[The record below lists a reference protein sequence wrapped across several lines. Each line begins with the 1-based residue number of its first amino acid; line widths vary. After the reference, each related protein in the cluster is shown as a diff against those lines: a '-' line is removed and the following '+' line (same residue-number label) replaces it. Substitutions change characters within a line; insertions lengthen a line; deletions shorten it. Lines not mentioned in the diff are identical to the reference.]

1 LPAFFPDNKRVTP
14 GRNDPC
20 SCGSTKKYK
29 RCCGERTAA
38 TPTLSAEAYDAQGS
52 ALLARGEAAQ
62 AAQQYRQALALKP
75 DFAEAHGNLGN
86 ALTDLGQWD
95 EAIEHYRQ
103 MLRLRPEVAEA
114 HNNLGNA
121 LLSQQ
126 RFAEAAASYTQA
138 IALRPRSAG
147 ALINLANALRET
159 GQANDALTACRRA
172 LELQPQ
178 LADAYLIRGTAQF
191 DLGLLDDAVQSYSRA
206 LELDPSLV
214 RAHIALAMV
223 LRQIG
228 RAADAEVRCRQAL
241 KVDPASAEALALL
254 GELRADFGHFTE
266 AESYLRKALEIDP
279 NLPAAW
285 AGLARYRKMGDGDAQ
300 WLSAAQRLAS
310 RPLSLGQEIN
320 LRFAIGKYFDDCQDF
335 ESAFANY
342 QRGNE
347 LKKRAA
353 LRHDPAQMSRRVD
366 EVIRLYSR
374 RWLLQAE
381 AAGSQSSRPVFIVG
395 MPRSGTSL
403 TEQILDSHPEV
414 HGAGEL
420 RFWHAA
426 TVKFEAQRR
435 RGEDGIGAIAG
446 IARDAL
452 SHLNALS
459 AHASRVI
466 DKMPANFLNLGLIHA
481 AFPNARI
488 IHMQRHPLD
497 TALSIYFQVFS
508 NTHSYSNDLEHIAGY
523 YAEYQ
528 RLMQH
533 WHQVLPKGAILDV
546 PYEELV
552 AEPDRWS
559 RRLVK
564 FIELP
569 WDPACLDFHQTQ
581 RVVTTASNWQV
592 RQKITQ
598 SSAGRWRHYARHL
611 EPLRRFMNQDLS
623 A

>member
-1 LPAFFPDNKRVTP
+1 MPAYFPDNMRVAP

-20 SCGSTKKYK
+20 SCGSAKKYK
-29 RCCGERTAA
+29 RCCGLRAAGPTAE
-38 TPTLSAEAYDAQGS
+38 TYDEQGS

-62 AAQQYRQALALKP
+62 AARQYRRALALKP

-86 ALTDLGQWD
+86 ALTELGQWD

-103 MLRLRPEVAEA
+103 MLRLRPDVAEA

-121 LLSQQ
+121 LLAQQ
-126 RFAEAAASYTQA
+126 RFAEAAVSYAQA

-147 ALINLANALRET
+147 ALVNLANALRES
-159 GQANDALTACRRA
+159 GQTDGALTACQRA
-172 LELQPQ
+172 LDLQPQ
-178 LADAYLIRGTAQF
+178 LADAHLIRGTAQS
-191 DLGLLDDAVQSYSRA
+191 DLGLLDDAALSYARA
-206 LELDPSLV
+206 LELNPSLV
-214 RAHIALAMV
+214 RAHIAWAMV

-228 RAADAEVRCRQAL
+228 RAADAEALCRQAL
-241 KVDPASAEALALL
+241 KVDPGCAEALALL

-266 AESYLRKALEIDP
+266 ADSCFRKAIEIDP

-285 AGLARYRKMGDGDAQ
+285 AALARYRKMGDGDAT
-300 WLSAAQRLAS
+300 WLAAAQRIAS
-310 RPLSLGQEIN
+310 QPLSLGQEVN
-320 LRFAIGKYFDDCQDF
+320 LRFAIGKYFDDREDF
-335 ESAFANY
+335 DNAFASY

-347 LKKRAA
+347 LKKRAG
-353 LRHDPAQMSRRVD
+353 LKHDPTQMPRRVD
-366 EVIRLYSR
+366 QAIRLYSQ

-381 AAGSQSSRPVFIVG
+381 AAGSQSARPVFIVG
-395 MPRSGTSL
+395 MPCSGTSL
-403 TEQILDSHPEV
+403 TEKILSSHPQV
-414 HGAGEL
+414 HSAGES
-420 RFWHAA
+420 RFWHTT
-426 TVKFEAQRR
+426 TVNFEATRR

-446 IARDAL
+446 IARGAL
-452 SHLNALS
+452 QHLHALS
-459 AHASRVI
+459 ADATRVI
-466 DKMPANFLNLGLIHA
+466 DKMPENFINLGLIHA

-508 NTHSYSNDLEHIAGY
+508 NNYSYSNDLEHIARY

-528 RLMQH
+528 RLMKH
-533 WHQVLPKGAILDV
+533 WHTVLPSGTILDV

-552 AEPDRWS
+552 SAPEPWTRA
-559 RRLVK
+559 LIK

-569 WDPACLDFHQTQ
+569 WDHACLDFHQTQ

-592 RQKITQ
+592 RQRITQ
-598 SSAGRWRHYARHL
+598 PSAGLWRRYARHL
-611 EPLRRFMNQDLS
+611 EPLRQITNQGLL